1 MGLFKLHSDYK
12 MSGDQLNA
20 FKRLSANLD
29 SSQKYQT
36 LQGITGSGKTFTL
49 ANVISQVNCPV
60 LVISHNKTLAAQLYS
75 EFKSFFPENAV
86 EYFIS
91 YYDYYLPESY
101 IPQTDTY
108 IAKDAS
114 INENIERLRLSAS
127 SSLTERR
134 DCIVVASVSCIYGLG
149 SPDDYAN
156 MCIHLKVGDHAERND
171 ILKGLIDIQYNRN
184 DTSPSLG
191 EFRVRGDSI
200 DVFEPQREEFV
211 RISFWGDEVESIDRF
226 NAVSGKLKNHADKVT
241 LFPCKHFVLPKSRID
256 EASAKIM
263 QEMRERVDFFE
274 KNGKLVEAQR
284 LSQRVRYDLEMMQ
297 EIGYCSGIENYS
309 MHLAGRS
316 AGTRPYTLFDFF
328 PEGFLTIIDES
339 HVTLPQL
346 NAMYKADRNRKTTL
360 IDHGFRLPS
369 ALENRPM
376 KFDEIEDS
384 FGKVIFVSAT
394 PGDFEREHSSEIIPQ
409 IIRPTGL
416 LDPEITVRPLAN
428 QVDESIEFIRAAVE
442 KNERTIVTTLTKK
455 GAEQLSDYLSELNI
469 KVSYIHSEL
478 DALARVQ
485 VLSKLKTGDFDCV
498 IGINLLREGIDLP
511 EVAQVLILDADKE
524 GVLRSARSLIQVA
537 GRAAR
542 NANGRVVLFGDRITD
557 SMKELIDTTEKH
569 RAIQIEYNKKH
580 NITPK
585 TVIKSDRVS
594 ISEVVKLSTSAKS
607 PDEKKSAKDKTTV
620 FDSPL
625 PDGDLA
631 KTLNLSPDELHD
643 FILQLEAEMLQAAE
657 NLEFEHAADLRDQ
670 IRLLSFE
677 VKESKTKKAEYY

>member
-1 MGLFKLHSDYK
+1 MSLFKLHSDYK
-12 MSGDQLNA
+12 MSGDQQKA
-20 FKRLSANLD
+20 FARLTANLSAQ
-29 SSQKYQT
+29 QKFQT

-49 ANVISQVNCPV
+49 ANVIATLDQPV

-75 EFKSFFPENAV
+75 EFKAFFPENAV

-156 MCIHLKVGDHAERND
+156 MCIDLKVGAHAERND
-171 ILKGLIDIQYNRN
+171 ILKALIDIQYNRN
-184 DTSPSLG
+184 DTSPGLG

-211 RISFWGDEVESIDRF
+211 RISFWGDEIESIDRF
-226 NAVSGKLKNHADKVT
+226 NAVSGKLKNHAEKVT

-256 EASAKIM
+256 NAAGQIM
-263 QEMRERVDFFE
+263 QEMRERVEFFE

-309 MHLAGRS
+309 MYLAGRKPGS
-316 AGTRPYTLFDFF
+316 RPYTLFDFF
-328 PEGFLTIIDES
+328 PDGFLTIIDES

-346 NAMYKADRNRKTTL
+346 NAMYKADRNRKSTL
-360 IDHGFRLPS
+360 IEHGFRLPS

-384 FGKVIFVSAT
+384 FSKVIFVSAT
-394 PGDFEREHSSEIIPQ
+394 PGDFEREHSAEIIPQ

-428 QVDESIEFIRAAVE
+428 QIDEAINFIRDAAA
-442 KNERTIVTTLTKK
+442 KGERTIVTTLTKK
-455 GAEQLSDYLSELNI
+455 GAERLSDYLSELNV

-485 VLSKLKTGDFDCV
+485 VLTKLKNGDFDCV

-524 GVLRSARSLIQVA
+524 GFLRSARSLIQVA

-542 NANGRVVLFGDRITD
+542 NANGRVILFGDRITD
-557 SMKELIDTTEKH
+557 SMQELIDTTAKH
-569 RAIQIEYNKKH
+569 RAIQMAYNQEH
-580 NITPK
+580 NITPV
-585 TVIKSDRVS
+585 TITKSDRVS

-607 PDEKKSAKDKTTV
+607 PAEKKSRAEKSTI

-625 PDGDLA
+625 ADEDIA
-631 KTLNLSPDELHD
+631 KSLNIPAEELEE
-643 FILQLEAEMLQAAE
+643 FIIQLEKEMLQAAE
-657 NLEFEHAADLRDQ
+657 ALEFEHAADLRDQ
-670 IRLLSFE
+670 IRKLRKNS
-677 VKESKTKKAEYY
+677 

>member
-1 MGLFKLHSDYK
+1 MSLFKLHTDYK
-12 MSGDQLNA
+12 LSGDQQNA
-20 FKRLSANLD
+20 VRKLTANLAD
-29 SSQKYQT
+29 GKKFQT

-49 ANVISQVNCPV
+49 ANVIATLDRPV

-149 SPDDYAN
+149 SPEDYAN
-156 MCIHLKVGDHAERND
+156 MCINIAVGDHVERND
-171 ILKGLIDIQYNRN
+171 ILKALIDIQYNRN
-184 DTSPSLG
+184 DTSPGLG

-200 DVFEPQREEFV
+200 DVFEPQREEYV
-211 RISFWGDEVESIDRF
+211 RISFWGDEIESIDRF
-226 NAVSGKLKNHADKVT
+226 NAVSGKLKNHASKVT
-241 LFPCKHFVLPKSRID
+241 LFPCKHFVLPQERID
-256 EASAKIM
+256 RAAADIM
-263 QEMRERVDFFE
+263 QEMRERVQFFE
-274 KNGKLVEAQR
+274 ENGKLVEAQR
-284 LSQRVRYDLEMMQ
+284 LSQRVRYDLEMMK

-309 MHLAGRS
+309 MHLAGRTPGS
-316 AGTRPYTLFDFF
+316 RPYTLFDFF

-360 IDHGFRLPS
+360 IEHGFRLPS

-376 KFDEIEDS
+376 KFNEIEDS
-384 FGKVIFVSAT
+384 LSNVVFVSAT
-394 PGDFEREHSSEIIPQ
+394 PGEYEAEHSFEVIPQ

-416 LDPEITVRPLAN
+416 LDPEVTVRPLAN
-428 QVDESIEFIRAAVE
+428 QIDESIELIRSAAE
-442 KNERTIVTTLTKK
+442 KGERTLVTTLTKK
-455 GAEQLSDYLSELNI
+455 GAERLSDYLSELNV

-485 VLSKLKTGDFDCV
+485 VLSKLKNGEFDCV

-524 GVLRSARSLIQVA
+524 GFLRSTRSLIQVA

-557 SMKELIDTTEKH
+557 SMKELIDITAKH
-569 RAIQIEYNKKH
+569 RAIQMEYNKKH

-585 TVIKSDRVS
+585 TIIKSDRVS
-594 ISEVVKLSTSAKS
+594 IAEVVQLTTAAKS
-607 PDEKKSAKDKTTV
+607 PSEKKAAKDKTTV
-620 FDSPL
+620 FDSPI
-625 PDGDLA
+625 
-631 KTLNLSPDELHD
+631 PDEDIAKALD
-643 FILQLEAEMLQAAE
+643 IAPAELEEFIRQLETEMLQAAE
-657 NLEFEHAADLRDQ
+657 ALEFEHAADLRDQ
-670 IRLLSFE
+670 IRKLR
-677 VKESKTKKAEYY
+677 KK

>member
-1 MGLFKLHSDYK
+1 MSLFKLHSDYK
-12 MSGDQLNA
+12 MSGDQSNA
-20 FKRLSANLD
+20 FKRLMANLD
-29 SSQKYQT
+29 KNQKYQT

-49 ANVISQVNCPV
+49 ANVISEIDCPV

-156 MCIHLKVGDHAERND
+156 MCIDLRVGDHVERND
-171 ILKGLIDIQYNRN
+171 ILKRLIDIQYNRN
-184 DTSPSLG
+184 DTSPTLG
-191 EFRVRGDSI
+191 EFRVRGDSL

-211 RISFWGDEVESIDRF
+211 RISFWGDEIESIDRF
-226 NAVSGKLKNHADKVT
+226 NAVSGKLKNHAGKVT

-256 EASAKIM
+256 EASAKII
-263 QEMRERVDFFE
+263 QEMREQVEFFE
-274 KNGKLVEAQR
+274 KSGKLVEAQR

-309 MHLAGRS
+309 MHLAGRT

-360 IDHGFRLPS
+360 IEHGFRLPS

-376 KFDEIEDS
+376 KFNEIEDS

-394 PGDFEREHSSEIIPQ
+394 PGDFEKEHSAEIIPQ

-416 LDPEITVRPLAN
+416 LDPEITVRPLGN
-428 QVDESIEFIRAAVE
+428 QVDEAIEFIRNAVDRG
-442 KNERTIVTTLTKK
+442 ERTIVTTLTKK
-455 GAEQLSDYLSELNI
+455 GAERLSDYLSELNI

-478 DALARVQ
+478 DALERVQ
-485 VLSKLKTGDFDCV
+485 VLSKLKKGDFDCV

-524 GVLRSARSLIQVA
+524 GFLRSARSLIQVA

-557 SMKELIDTTEKH
+557 SMQELIDTTAKH
-569 RAIQIEYNKKH
+569 RAIQMEYNKKH

-585 TVIKSDRVS
+585 TVIKSDRIS
-594 ISEVVKLSTSAKS
+594 ISEVVKLSTSAKA
-607 PDEKKSAKDKTTV
+607 PAEKQSSKEKTAV
-620 FDSPL
+620 FDAPL
-625 PDGDLA
+625 PDEEIA
-631 KTLNLSPDELHD
+631 KSLNLNPDELED
-643 FILQLEAEMLQAAE
+643 FIIQLEAEMLQAAE
-657 NLEFEHAADLRDQ
+657 ALEFEHAADLRDQ
-670 IRLLSFE
+670 IRKLR
-677 VKESKTKKAEYY
+677 KK

>member
-1 MGLFKLHSDYK
+1 MSLFKLHSNYK
-12 MSGDQLNA
+12 LSEDQSNA
-20 FKRLSANLD
+20 VAKLTANLE
-29 SSQKYQT
+29 SGKKFQT

-49 ANVISQVNCPV
+49 ANVISSLDRPV

-134 DCIVVASVSCIYGLG
+134 DCIVIASVSCIYGLG

-156 MCIHLKVGDHAERND
+156 MCINLAVGDRVERND
-171 ILKGLIDIQYNRN
+171 ILKALIDIQYNRN
-184 DTSPSLG
+184 DTSPTLG
-191 EFRVRGDSI
+191 EFRVRGDSV
-200 DVFEPQREEFV
+200 DVFEPQREEYV
-211 RISFWGDEVESIDRF
+211 RISFWGDEIESIDRF
-226 NAVSGKLKNHADKVT
+226 NAVSGKLKNHASRVT
-241 LFPCKHFVLPKSRID
+241 LFPCKHFVLPKERID
-256 EASAKIM
+256 LAAEDIM
-263 QEMRERVDFFE
+263 QEMRERVQFFE
-274 KNGKLVEAQR
+274 EQGKLVEAQR
-284 LSQRVRYDLEMMQ
+284 LSQRVRYDLEMMK

-309 MHLAGRS
+309 MHLARRAPGS
-316 AGTRPYTLFDFF
+316 RPYTLFDFF

-346 NAMYKADRNRKTTL
+346 NAMYKADRNRKSTL
-360 IDHGFRLPS
+360 IEHGFRLPS

-376 KFDEIEDS
+376 QFNEIEEA
-384 FGKVIFVSAT
+384 FGNVIFVSAT
-394 PGDFEREHSSEIIPQ
+394 PGEYESEHSCEVIPQ

-416 LDPEITVRPLAN
+416 LDPEVTVRPLAN
-428 QVDESIEFIRAAVE
+428 QVDEAIELIRSAAE
-442 KNERTIVTTLTKK
+442 KGERTLVTTLTKK
-455 GAEQLSDYLSELNI
+455 GAERLSDYLSELNV

-485 VLSKLKTGDFDCV
+485 VLSKLKKGEFDCV

-524 GVLRSARSLIQVA
+524 GFLRSARSLIQVA

-557 SMKELIDTTEKH
+557 SMKELIDITAKH

-580 NITPK
+580 NIVPK
-585 TVIKSDRVS
+585 TIIKSDRVS
-594 ISEVVKLSTSAKS
+594 IAEVVQLTSSAKA
-607 PDEKKSAKDKTTV
+607 PCEKKSSRDKTTV
-620 FDSPL
+620 FDSPV
-625 PDGDLA
+625 
-631 KTLNLSPDELHD
+631 PDEEIAKALDIAPEDLED
-643 FILQLEAEMLQAAE
+643 FIRQLETEMLQAAE
-657 NLEFEHAADLRDQ
+657 ALEFEHAADLRDQ
-670 IRLLSFE
+670 IRKLR
-677 VKESKTKKAEYY
+677 KKS

>member
-1 MGLFKLHSDYK
+1 MSLFKLHSNYK
-12 MSGDQLNA
+12 LSEDQSNA
-20 FKRLSANLD
+20 VGKLTANLE
-29 SSQKYQT
+29 SGKKFQT

-49 ANVISQVNCPV
+49 ANVISSLDRPV

-134 DCIVVASVSCIYGLG
+134 DCIVIASVSCIYGLG

-156 MCIHLKVGDHAERND
+156 MCINLAVGDRVERND
-171 ILKGLIDIQYNRN
+171 ILKALIDIQYNRN
-184 DTSPSLG
+184 DTSPTLG
-191 EFRVRGDSI
+191 EFRVRGDSV
-200 DVFEPQREEFV
+200 DVFEPQREEYV
-211 RISFWGDEVESIDRF
+211 RISFWGDEIESIDRF
-226 NAVSGKLKNHADKVT
+226 NAVSGKLKNHASKVT
-241 LFPCKHFVLPKSRID
+241 LFPCKHFVLPKERID
-256 EASAKIM
+256 LAAEDIM
-263 QEMRERVDFFE
+263 QEMRERVRFFE
-274 KNGKLVEAQR
+274 EQGKLVEAQR
-284 LSQRVRYDLEMMQ
+284 LSQRVRYDLEMMK

-309 MHLAGRS
+309 MHLARRAPGS
-316 AGTRPYTLFDFF
+316 RPYTLFDFF

-346 NAMYKADRNRKTTL
+346 NAMYKADRNRKSTL
-360 IDHGFRLPS
+360 IEHGFRLPS

-376 KFDEIEDS
+376 QFNEIEEA
-384 FGKVIFVSAT
+384 FGNVIFVSAT
-394 PGDFEREHSSEIIPQ
+394 PGEYESEHSCEVIPQ

-416 LDPEITVRPLAN
+416 LDPEVTVRPLAN
-428 QVDESIEFIRAAVE
+428 QVDEAIELIRSAAE
-442 KNERTIVTTLTKK
+442 KGERTLVTTLTKK
-455 GAEQLSDYLSELNI
+455 GAERLSDYLSELNV

-485 VLSKLKTGDFDCV
+485 VLSKLKKGEFDCV

-524 GVLRSARSLIQVA
+524 GFLRSARSLIQVA

-557 SMKELIDTTEKH
+557 SMKELIDITAKH
-569 RAIQIEYNKKH
+569 RAIQMEYNKKH
-580 NITPK
+580 NIIPK
-585 TVIKSDRVS
+585 TIIKSDRVS
-594 ISEVVKLSTSAKS
+594 IAEVVQLTSSAKA
-607 PDEKKSAKDKTTV
+607 PYEKKSTKDKTIV
-620 FDSPL
+620 FDSPV
-625 PDGDLA
+625 
-631 KTLNLSPDELHD
+631 PDEEITKALDIAPEDLED
-643 FILQLEAEMLQAAE
+643 FILRLETEMLQAAE
-657 NLEFEHAADLRDQ
+657 ALEFEHAADLRDQ
-670 IRLLSFE
+670 IRKLR
-677 VKESKTKKAEYY
+677 KK

>member
-1 MGLFKLHSDYK
+1 MSLFKLHSNYK
-12 MSGDQLNA
+12 LSEDQSNA
-20 FKRLSANLD
+20 VGKLTANLE
-29 SSQKYQT
+29 SGKKFQT

-49 ANVISQVNCPV
+49 ANVISSLDRPV

-134 DCIVVASVSCIYGLG
+134 DCIVIASVSCIYGLG

-156 MCIHLKVGDHAERND
+156 MCINLAVGDRVERND
-171 ILKGLIDIQYNRN
+171 ILKALIDIQYNRN
-184 DTSPSLG
+184 DTSPTLG
-191 EFRVRGDSI
+191 EFRVRGDSV
-200 DVFEPQREEFV
+200 DVFEPQREEYV
-211 RISFWGDEVESIDRF
+211 RISFWGDEIESIDRF
-226 NAVSGKLKNHADKVT
+226 NAVSGKLKNHASKVT
-241 LFPCKHFVLPKSRID
+241 LFPCKHFVLPKERID
-256 EASAKIM
+256 LAAEDIM
-263 QEMRERVDFFE
+263 QEMRERVQFFE
-274 KNGKLVEAQR
+274 EQGKLVEAQR
-284 LSQRVRYDLEMMQ
+284 LSQRVRYDLEMMK

-309 MHLAGRS
+309 MHLARRAPGS
-316 AGTRPYTLFDFF
+316 RPYTLFDFF

-346 NAMYKADRNRKTTL
+346 NAMYKADRNRKSTL
-360 IDHGFRLPS
+360 IEHGFRLPS

-376 KFDEIEDS
+376 QFNEIEEA
-384 FGKVIFVSAT
+384 FGNVIFVSAT
-394 PGDFEREHSSEIIPQ
+394 PGEYESEHSCEVIPQ

-416 LDPEITVRPLAN
+416 LDPEVTVRPLAN
-428 QVDESIEFIRAAVE
+428 QVDEAIELIRSAAE
-442 KNERTIVTTLTKK
+442 KGERTLVTTLTKK
-455 GAEQLSDYLSELNI
+455 GAERLSDYLSELNV

-485 VLSKLKTGDFDCV
+485 VLSKLKKGEFDCV

-524 GVLRSARSLIQVA
+524 GFLRSARSLIQVA

-557 SMKELIDTTEKH
+557 SMKELIDITAKH
-569 RAIQIEYNKKH
+569 RAIQMEYNKKH
-580 NITPK
+580 NIIPK
-585 TVIKSDRVS
+585 TIIKSDRVS
-594 ISEVVKLSTSAKS
+594 IAEVVQLTSSAKA
-607 PDEKKSAKDKTTV
+607 PYEKKSTKDKTTV
-620 FDSPL
+620 FDSPV
-625 PDGDLA
+625 
-631 KTLNLSPDELHD
+631 PDEEIAKALDIAPEDLED
-643 FILQLEAEMLQAAE
+643 FIRRLETEMLQAAE
-657 NLEFEHAADLRDQ
+657 ALEFEHAADLRDQ
-670 IRLLSFE
+670 IRKLR
-677 VKESKTKKAEYY
+677 KK